1 MVTVLWLRG
10 TDLRTHDNAALL
22 AAARGAS
29 ALLPVFVFDA
39 AEFGTAAQPGLRASR
54 ARASLLRA
62 AVADL
67 RARLGQVG
75 SVLAVRVGKAEEV
88 LAGLVAAARARR
100 VVCGPTDPATEP
112 GTERSL
118 AAAVRRAG
126 ARLES
131 VGHGTLFHPDDVP
144 FQAASVPANLAS
156 FRESVA
162 GVRVRAPEETPASLP
177 GPPPGIDMGPVPSLD
192 ELCPEQRAASAEATR
207 VHAWD
212 GPSPEV
218 HGEAQALCRVEELAK
233 MVHAGAMLPTSAL
246 GKLQGELGRWMALGC
261 LSPRYL
267 YSRLCAPASGGFQKV
282 GARRSTMCQWLEREL
297 LWRDLLKWTAAKA
310 AAARSQ
316 QAPPASPLALP
327 SPQPC

>member
-1 MVTVLWLRG
+1 MVARCRRRSQYSSVSQLESVHDNCANDAQQTPGPARRTRPCPGPDNSRASPDASVSSSTGVVTVLWLRG

-177 GPPPGIDMGPVPSLD
+177 GPPPGIDMVSAA
-192 ELCPEQRAASAEATR
+192 CP
-207 VHAWD
+207 
-212 GPSPEV
+212 
-218 HGEAQALCRVEELAK
+218 HG
-233 MVHAGAMLPTSAL
+233 
-246 GKLQGELGRWMALGC
+246 
-261 LSPRYL
+261 
-267 YSRLCAPASGGFQKV
+267 
-282 GARRSTMCQWLEREL
+282 
-297 LWRDLLKWTAAKA
+297 
-310 AAARSQ
+310 
-316 QAPPASPLALP
+316 
-327 SPQPC
+327 